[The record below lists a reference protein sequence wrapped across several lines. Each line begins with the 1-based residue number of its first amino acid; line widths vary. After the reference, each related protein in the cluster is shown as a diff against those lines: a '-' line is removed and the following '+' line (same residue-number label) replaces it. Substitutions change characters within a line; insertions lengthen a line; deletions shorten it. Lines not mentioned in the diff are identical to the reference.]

1 MDKRFWTAFVG
12 LVGGALLVSGCAS
25 SLGGGAYARSEAR
38 RVMEV
43 QYGVIEAI
51 RPVRLEGT
59 ETGAGPLTGALLGGL
74 AGNTLGGGRGRI
86 ATTAVGAVAG
96 AVAGQAVEGAVTA
109 RPGVE
114 ITVRL
119 DNGRVLAVTQE
130 DEGEGFRVGERVRLL
145 TDRYGNA
152 RVAR

>member
-1 MDKRFWTAFVG
+1 
-12 LVGGALLVSGCAS
+12 
-25 SLGGGAYARSEAR
+25 
-38 RVMEV
+38 
-43 QYGVIEAI
+43 
-51 RPVRLEGT
+51 
-59 ETGAGPLTGALLGGL
+59 
-74 AGNTLGGGRGRI
+74 
-86 ATTAVGAVAG
+86 
-96 AVAGQAVEGAVTA
+96 VAGQAVEGAVTA